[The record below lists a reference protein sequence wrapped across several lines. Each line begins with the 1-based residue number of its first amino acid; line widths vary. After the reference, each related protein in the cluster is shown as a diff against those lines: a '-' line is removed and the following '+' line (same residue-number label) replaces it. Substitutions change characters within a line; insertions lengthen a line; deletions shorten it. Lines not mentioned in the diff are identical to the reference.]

1 MKTMLRAAALVA
13 ISIGSVG
20 PAFAE
25 SEGGTVANSY
35 FTSLPGVVS
44 QAPEQNAPALSGQTG
59 QSIGAYVTN
68 SSHGTWLFPPH
79 TGNG

>member
-1 MKTMLRAAALVA
+1 MKTLLRAALVA
-13 ISIGSVG
+13 ISIGSVS

-25 SEGGTVANSY
+25 SEGGAVANSY

-44 QAPEQNAPALSGQTG
+44 QAPEQNAPAISGQSG
-59 QSIGAYVTN
+59 QPTGAYVTN

>member
-1 MKTMLRAAALVA
+1 MKTMLRVALAA
-13 ISIGSVG
+13 ISIGSVS

-25 SEGGTVANSY
+25 SEGGAVANSY

-44 QAPEQNAPALSGQTG
+44 QAPEQNAPVISGQNG

-68 SSHGTWLFPPH
+68 SSHGTWLFPPY

>member
-1 MKTMLRAAALVA
+1 MKTMLRAALIA
-13 ISIGSVG
+13 ISIGSVS

-44 QAPEQNAPALSGQTG
+44 QAPEQNASAISGQSG
-59 QSIGAYVTN
+59 QSVGAYVTN